1 MPKLGIHPAVW
12 KSVST
17 TSLLPLRM
25 VRLIFYLTAK
35 AMEHLYSHSYLWPES
50 NEEAPSDLLLMLRN
64 DGGPLYGIM
73 RRMGYHLDKCNAA
86 RSHQFDEMKA
96 LQGMFTRLHCDTNV

>member
-1 MPKLGIHPAVW
+1 
-12 KSVST
+12 
-17 TSLLPLRM
+17 
-25 VRLIFYLTAK
+25 
-35 AMEHLYSHSYLWPES
+35 MEQLYSHSYLWPES

-96 LQGMFTRLHCDTNV
+96 LQGMFTRLHCDTNVLPGY